1 VQDLALE
8 LQGSGLRVADVLK
21 HRPALYAKEL
31 RDTAIK
37 VNAANP
43 GYTATNL
50 NGNSGFRS
58 AAEGAEVSVHL
69 ATLDA
74 SSPTGT
80 LWGYLWSPRGAY
92 GTLPW

>member
-1 VQDLALE
+1 MPGSPGETGVGDAQVGDHGPGEADDLLVGPE
-8 LQGSGLRVADVLK
+8 RVLG
-21 HRPALYAKEL
+21 AKEL

-43 GYTATNL
+43 GYTATDL

-58 AAEGAEVSVHL
+58 AAEGAEVSVRL

-74 SSPTGT
+74 SGPTGT
-80 LWGYLWSPRGAY
+80 LWGY
-92 GTLPW
+92 